1 MLAVK
6 VLPKGQ
12 ITIPKALRKALD
24 IHEGDTLMVEGA
36 DEQIVIR
43 KGKTI
48 FDFAG
53 SLPGMGMSLD
63 EIREKAIEAG
73 VANDD

>member
-12 ITIPKALRKALD
+12 ITIPKALRKVFD
-24 IHEGDTLMVEGA
+24 IHEGDTLMLEGA

>member
-12 ITIPKALRKALD
+12 ITIPKALRKVFD

>member
-12 ITIPKALRKALD
+12 ITIPKALRKVFD
-24 IHEGDTLMVEGA
+24 IHEGDILMVEGA